1 MKESINHKNVECHCL
16 VALEQHMGEQ
26 EVFLGICY
34 SENSKHSMEDVFG
47 VVLIQ

>member
-1 MKESINHKNVECHCL
+1 
-16 VALEQHMGEQ
+16 MGEQ

-47 VVLIQ
+47 VVLIQWCQKPLARNHSILL